1 MVATSDF
8 KPGLTIELDG
18 HVYQIVTSEHHKPG
32 KGQAVVRTKLRDIK
46 TGNVFS
52 KTFRSGEKVPRAHV
66 ERSSNQYLYNDGA
79 KYYFMDNESYDQVEL
94 TADQV
99 GELAQWL
106 KDGEDVEIVTYEGD
120 LIGIEV
126 ANTVIREVTQTD
138 PGLRG
143 DTATGGTKP
152 AVIEGGA
159 TVTVPL
165 FIDVGTKIKVDTR
178 SGEYVE
184 RA

>member
-1 MVATSDF
+1 LISTSDF
-8 KPGLTIELDG
+8 KAGLTIELDG
-18 HVYQIVTSEHHKPG
+18 RVYQIISSEFHKPG
-32 KGQAVVRTKLRDIK
+32 KGQAVVRTKLRDIR
-46 TGNVFS
+46 TGAVFQ
-52 KTFRSGEKVPRAHV
+52 KTFRSGEKVERAHV
-66 ERSSNQYLYNDGA
+66 DRKSHQYLYADGNN
-79 KYYFMDNESYDQVEL
+79 YYFMDNETYDQIEIG
-94 TADQV
+94 AEQI
-99 GELAQWL
+99 GELAKWL
-106 KDGEDVEIVTYEGD
+106 KEGEDVTVVSYEGQ

-126 ANTVIREVTQTD
+126 PNTVIREVIETD

-159 TVTVPL
+159 TVMVPL
-165 FIDVGTKIKVDTR
+165 FVQQGEKIKVDTR

>member
-1 MVATSDF
+1 M
-8 KPGLTIELDG
+8 
-18 HVYQIVTSEHHKPG
+18 YQIISSQHHKPG

-46 TGNVFS
+46 TGSVFQ
-52 KTFRSGEKVPRAHV
+52 KTFRSGEKVGRAHV
-66 ERSSNQYLYNDGA
+66 DRSQHQYLYSDGSL
-79 KYYFMDNESYDQVEL
+79 YVFMDNETYDQVEL
-94 TADQV
+94 TGDQV
-99 GELAQWL
+99 GELAVWL
-106 KDGEDVEIVTYEGD
+106 KEGEDVQLVTYEGQ

-126 ANTVIREVTQTD
+126 ANTVVREITQTD

-143 DTATGGTKP
+143 DTATGGSKP

-159 TVTVPL
+159 AVTVPL
-165 FIDVGTKIKVDTR
+165 FIEVGTKIKVDTR